1 MIPSMLSTQTEQ
13 ASAPDG
19 RIQSSQIDWSQ
30 GHSLVSDDDLADY
43 LVEIEE
49 LDASDDVKIEMI
61 YAWATALWYI
71 IGVRFGIDP
80 VSLAMPEPAVD
91 KSLTTSAETV
101 FPPQNMV
108 RSEHAKSEERPADD

>member
-1 MIPSMLSTQTEQ
+1 MILSMLSTQTEQ

-19 RIQSSQIDWSQ
+19 QIQSSQIDWSQ
-30 GHSLVSDDDLADY
+30 GRSLVSDDDLADY
-43 LVEIEE
+43 LVEIKE

-80 VSLAMPEPAVD
+80 VSLAMPDPAVD
-91 KSLTTSAETV
+91 KSLTTGADTA
-101 FPPQNMV
+101 FPHQNMV